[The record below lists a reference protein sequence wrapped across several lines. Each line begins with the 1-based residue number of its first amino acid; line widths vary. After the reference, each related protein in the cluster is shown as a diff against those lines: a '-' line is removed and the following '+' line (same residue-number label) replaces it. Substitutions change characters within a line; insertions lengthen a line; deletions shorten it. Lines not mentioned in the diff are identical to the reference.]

1 MHPFIDKSLKRKDMP
16 ARYDSTIFFIFLT
29 DYPGN
34 KMYTFSRGWLK
45 MFSSIYPET
54 SKYTILKYILHFNK
68 K

>member
-1 MHPFIDKSLKRKDMP
+1 MP
-16 ARYDSTIFFIFLT
+16 ARYDSKIFFIFLT

-34 KMYTFSRGWLK
+34 KMYTFSKGWLK